1 MSNRNTDNNWTIGN
15 YKTNRYREV
24 IDLDE
29 EDYDYYYEVEI
40 YGDGEY
46 HIGQIDIEFLER
58 FTERT
63 WYALKNINTFYMVS
77 GETIKFPDRPYFH
90 QLVLPEVEKVDHRN
104 GNGLDNRKKNLR
116 DGSGGVNEN
125 NQSLHDNN
133 TSGTNGVFFDEPN
146 KRWRA
151 TWYENGKQQYKWFS
165 IKKYGSDEKA
175 KQKAIKHRQAMNEIT
190 GCLNGERKSSLVL

>member
-15 YKTNRYREV
+15 YKNNRYRYV
-24 IDLDE
+24 D
-29 EDYDYYYEVEI
+29 DYIEVEI

-46 HIGQIDIEFLER
+46 HIGQIDKDFLNR

-63 WYALKNINTFYMVS
+63 WVADKQGTNIFYMKS
-77 GETIKFPDRPYFH
+77 NKTTKFPVDQRFH
-90 QLVLPEVEKVDHRN
+90 RLVLTGVDIVDHRN

-125 NQSLHDNN
+125 NMALNKTN
-133 TSGTNGVFFDEPN
+133 TSGSNGVSFS
-146 KRWRA
+146 KTKQRWVA
-151 TWYENGKQQYKWFS
+151 QWHENGIQQHKWFS

-175 KQKAIKHRQAMNEIT
+175 KQKAIEH
-190 GCLNGERKSSLVL
+190 RKSMDKITLCTNGTRSKAN